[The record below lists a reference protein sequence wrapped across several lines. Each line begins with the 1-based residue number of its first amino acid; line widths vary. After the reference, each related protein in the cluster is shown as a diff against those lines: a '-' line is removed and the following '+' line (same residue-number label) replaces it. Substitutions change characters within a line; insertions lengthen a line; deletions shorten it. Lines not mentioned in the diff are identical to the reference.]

1 MIDITSSLQYLSSDP
16 RYAWLAFIVALIP
29 LFHFLAKELPK
40 LYRLIK
46 PMVGSIE
53 EMADAERKANAIM
66 NEIVNEFGADRAGMS
81 LFHNGTKS
89 LANIH
94 FLKVSM
100 IAEGLSGRVGSIM
113 SQSQNR
119 NLAEYG
125 DIGHRIIKDRETIC
139 YPDSEVLEET
149 HSGTYVLLKLH
160 LVKSIHIMP
169 IFNYKTLNKE
179 GKPTVDG
186 CVFVEHCVDNVA
198 LDQQSISA
206 IQAKAQSVY
215 NELSFVN
222 NGK

>member
-1 MIDITSSLQYLSSDP
+1 MDIKASIEYLSQDP
-16 RYAWLAFIVALIP
+16 RYALLALVIAMIP
-29 LFHFLAKELPK
+29 LFRFLIQEAPK
-40 LYRLIK
+40 LYKLIK
-46 PMVGSIE
+46 PISGTIE
-53 EMADAERKANAIM
+53 EMADAESKVSVVMR
-66 NEIVNEFGADRAGMS
+66 EIVNEFGVDRAGMS

-100 IAEGLSGRVGSIM
+100 LAEGLSGRVGSIM

-125 DIGHRIIKDRETIC
+125 DLGHRIIKGRETIC
-139 YPDSEVLEET
+139 YPDADVLEDT
-149 HSGTYVLLKLH
+149 HNATYILLKLH

-169 IFNYKTLNKE
+169 VFNHKKLNKE

-198 LDQQSISA
+198 LDDESIQA
-206 IQAKAQSVY
+206 IQAKAQTVY
-215 NELSFVN
+215 NELSLVN